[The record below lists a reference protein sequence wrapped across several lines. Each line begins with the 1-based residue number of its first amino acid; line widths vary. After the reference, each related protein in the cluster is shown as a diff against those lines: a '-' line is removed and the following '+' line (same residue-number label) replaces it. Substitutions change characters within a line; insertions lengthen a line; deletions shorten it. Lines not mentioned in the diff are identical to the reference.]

1 MSKGNTFQALEA
13 IEELFNHPGL
23 LGFQSLA
30 RDLQIAHRNI
40 QNVQAYPPRNI
51 IKFDENHWLVE
62 VAVAGFHP
70 NELNISTKDSCL
82 TISGDS
88 QVYGDSIDVNDY
100 IHHGLARRNW
110 SFTIRLGE
118 NVEVSEECP
127 PSLKNGIL
135 EVTLERNIPEESD
148 SKEYHI
154 VTQDD

>member
-1 MSKGNTFQALEA
+1 MSKSNTFPPLGV
-13 IEELFNHPGL
+13 IEELFTHPGL
-23 LGFQSLA
+23 LGFQSLV
-30 RDLQIAHRNI
+30 RDLQTVHRDTLG
-40 QNVQAYPPRNI
+40 YPPRNI

-70 NELNISTKDSCL
+70 NELNISTKDSSL

-88 QVYGDSIDVNDY
+88 QVYGDSIDANDY

-118 NVEVSEECP
+118 NVEVSEVCP

-135 EVTLERNIPEESD
+135 EVTLERNIPEESE